1 MWCIDKELMS
11 TMNKKVL
18 VLTENFPPISGG
30 SGRWFWELY
39 SRLPK
44 EQYLI
49 LAEDIQGAADFDKTH
64 QLNILRM
71 PLKSTEWG
79 FKSISGLKFYWRV
92 FRQIKKI
99 IKQHQITHIH
109 CGRVIHEGVTAWLLK
124 LITGIPYLCYVH
136 GEDVETAATSGE
148 HNLMVKQVC
157 KHADILIC
165 NSQNSANIVQR
176 LDYAQNDKIQVLHP
190 GVDSITFIPAAPDPI
205 FQQNVGWQDRKVVI
219 TVGRLQERKGQ
230 DMMIRAL
237 AELVEDMPD
246 ILYAIIGR
254 GDCREALEELSNSLS
269 LQQHVMFMD
278 ELSDEQMIQCY
289 QQCDVFILPNRTI
302 NNDIEGFGMV
312 LVEAQSCGKVVIAG
326 DSGGTRETMKLNES
340 GYIIDCAQP
349 SLIAQTVKRLLD
361 NPDKL
366 KAMGTCARQ
375 HVVDTLDWQAH
386 VRQAAKI
393 FHL

>member
-1 MWCIDKELMS
+1 
-11 TMNKKVL
+11 MNKKVL
-18 VLTENFPPISGG
+18 VLTENFPPLSGG

-44 EQYLI
+44 EEYLI
-49 LAEDIQGAADFDKTH
+49 VADDIAGAADFDTTH

-71 PLKSTEWG
+71 PLKSVEWG
-79 FKSISGLKFYWRV
+79 FRSFRGMKLYWRV
-92 FRQIKKI
+92 FWHIKKI
-99 IKQHQITHIH
+99 IKQQHITHIH
-109 CGRVIHEGVTAWLLK
+109 CGRVIHEGVIAWLLK
-124 LITGIPYLCYVH
+124 KFTGISYLCYVH

-148 HNLMVKQVC
+148 LNLMVKQVC
-157 KHADILIC
+157 KGAVQIIC

-176 LDYAQNDKIQVLHP
+176 LGYAQNDKIQILHP
-190 GVDSITFIPAAPDPI
+190 GVDSSKFIPAAPDPV
-205 FQQNVGWQDRKVVI
+205 FRQNVGWQDRKVII

-254 GDCREALEELSNSLS
+254 GDCRAALEVLTKSLS

-278 ELSDEQMIQCY
+278 EISDEQMIQCY

-312 LVEAQSCGKVVIAG
+312 LVEAQSCGKGVIAG

-340 GYIIDCAQP
+340 GYIIDCTQP
-349 SLIAQTVKRLLD
+349 SLIAQTVKGLLD

-366 KAMGTCARQ
+366 KAMGESARQ

-386 VRQAAKI
+386 VSQAAKI